1 MGKDGC
7 FSQHRQ
13 ALNRFEPI
21 HLNRDV
27 ADTVRPRV
35 PSGGCTLIGV
45 PLPWLGDGQK
55 ATLPPTSPLSPFHS
69 LFSSL
74 ALTAPPF
81 LTRSHPKL
89 CHPSLYGLNQAA
101 ASIVPR

>member
-7 FSQHRQ
+7 FSRHRQ

-74 ALTAPPF
+74 ALTAEKNHVVMPVPSF
-81 LTRSHPKL
+81 AYLTHHHRPTISH
-89 CHPSLYGLNQAA
+89 
-101 ASIVPR
+101 